1 MKYIPISALLLTVL
15 ALWTGCN
22 GKADQFQLSVDES
35 IQALL
40 FSDEVVVPDEIME
53 AVQKPG
59 SNAVLVD
66 VRSPAEFEK
75 GHLENAINI
84 PTQHVLEPENIKLWD
99 QGEVTYYLYGQ
110 TQLEANSAWMILRQL
125 GYTNVR
131 ILQGGLSYFADF
143 SDSSWL
149 KLEDETAR
157 FNYAEVFRQAIENAE
172 KINAPAPKPVIVQ
185 EKPKEIVPQKRQKI
199 SPQPVEEEEEEGC

>member
-1 MKYIPISALLLTVL
+1 MMKYIPISALLLTVL

-22 GKADQFQLSVDES
+22 GKADQFKLSVDES

-53 AVQKPG
+53 AVQKNG

-75 GHLENAINI
+75 GHLENAVNI
-84 PTQHVLEPENIKLWD
+84 PTQHILGPENIKLWD
-99 QGEVTYYLYGQ
+99 QSEVTYYLYGQ

-131 ILQGGLSYFADF
+131 VLQGGLSYFADF
-143 SDSSWL
+143 S
-149 KLEDETAR
+149 
-157 FNYAEVFRQAIENAE
+157 
-172 KINAPAPKPVIVQ
+172 
-185 EKPKEIVPQKRQKI
+185 
-199 SPQPVEEEEEEGC
+199 